1 MRELAELG
9 HVPDEMEELL
19 ELPGVGRYI
28 ASAVL
33 CFGFGRD
40 VPIVDVNVARVLGRV
55 FGLKPKGRPQNDPNM
70 LKLAGGLVP
79 RGKGPEYNEA
89 LLDFAALVCGPGPLC
104 EGCPLRKL
112 CRYYMRKKVIL
123 MGE

>member
-70 LKLAGGLVP
+70 LKLAGGWS
-79 RGKGPEYNEA
+79 REA
-89 LLDFAALVCGPGPLC
+89 RDLSITRPCSTSPPWCAGPGRC
-104 EGCPLRKL
+104 ARDARSENSADITCA
-112 CRYYMRKKVIL
+112 KK
-123 MGE
+123 